1 MAVSPG
7 LVSLHSA
14 YLAVTAWTAG
24 VCVLDAG
31 AVVAAGLAVAVAAG
45 VGCEDC
51 CCGGDGVRVGD
62 NDVSMAGS
70 RWSGLAHA
78 LSNATEAQAAREAV
92 MHLDRPL
99 FVMIPPPA
107 NAL

>member
-1 MAVSPG
+1 
-7 LVSLHSA
+7 
-14 YLAVTAWTAG
+14 
-24 VCVLDAG
+24 
-31 AVVAAGLAVAVAAG
+31 VAAGLVVAVAAD

-51 CCGGDGVRVGD
+51 CCDGDGVRVGD

-78 LSNATEAQAAREAV
+78 LSSMTEAQAVRAAV
-92 MHLDRPL
+92 MRLDRPI

-107 NAL
+107 DAL